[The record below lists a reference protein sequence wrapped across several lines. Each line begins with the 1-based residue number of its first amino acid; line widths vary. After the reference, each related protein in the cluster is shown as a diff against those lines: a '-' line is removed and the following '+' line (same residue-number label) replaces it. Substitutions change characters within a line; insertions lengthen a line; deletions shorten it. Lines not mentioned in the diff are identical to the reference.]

1 MMTTYQGRWLPY
13 YGFISTLHLLG
24 FTLLLLTAERYP
36 AFWGLGFLAY
46 TLGLRHAFDADHIS
60 AIDNTVRKLVQQ
72 KEPSYGVGFWFS
84 LGHSTVVLV
93 MSLAVTLSV
102 KWALHH
108 MPAFQKIGAVI
119 GTTVSGLFLMIVAIF
134 NIFVLI
140 SLFKTRQNVKQ
151 ANREESQMNELL
163 LSRGFLSRLW
173 QPLFKIVKRSRQMF
187 PIGFLFGLGF
197 DTATE
202 ITLLALTAQSS
213 QKNISI
219 LGLMALPILFTAGMN
234 LLDTTDSVM
243 MANAYQWAFK
253 APLRKLYYN
262 ITVTFVSV
270 IAAVSI
276 GIVELL
282 QVAKTLFKFN
292 GVFWLWVQ
300 KIDLNWLG
308 FGLVGIFLVM
318 WGTAYLIWRLTK
330 QNRLST
336 DS

>member
-1 MMTTYQGRWLPY
+1 MTTFRHGHWLPY
-13 YGFISTLHLLG
+13 YSFIGGLHLLG
-24 FTLLLLTAERYP
+24 LAFLMLAAGKYP

-72 KEPSYGVGFWFS
+72 RQPSYGVGFWFS
-84 LGHSTVVLV
+84 LGHSTVVLI
-93 MSLAVTLSV
+93 MSLTVTLSV
-102 KWALHH
+102 KWALKH
-108 MPAFQKIGAVI
+108 MPSFQKIGAVI
-119 GTTVSGLFLMIVAIF
+119 GTTVSGLFLLLVAAF
-134 NIFVLI
+134 NIIVLI
-140 SLFKTRQNVKQ
+140 GLLRSLHHTKEITTSDDME
-151 ANREESQMNELL
+151 ALL
-163 LSRGFLSRLW
+163 LSRGILSRIW
-173 QPLFKIVKRSRQMF
+173 QPLFKVVKHSRQMF

-213 QKNISI
+213 QRNIPI

-262 ITVTFVSV
+262 IVVTLVSV

-276 GIVELL
+276 GLVELL
-282 QVAKTLFKFN
+282 QVAKNVFKFS
-292 GVFWLWVQ
+292 GSFWLWIQNV
-300 KIDLNWLG
+300 DLNWLG
-308 FGLVGIFLVM
+308 FGLVGIFMTM
-318 WGTAYLIWRLTK
+318 WGIAYLIWRVNK
-330 QNRLST
+330 QSRLRA
-336 DS
+336 D